1 MNNTKKRAAK
11 RAALKNTTV
20 TRRPN
25 ARKPR
30 FLWPFPLTLINK
42 IKNLKAYREYHD
54 ASLIDSKT
62 AVETAMSLDSDM
74 PF

>member
-30 FLWPFPLTLINK
+30 FFWPHPLTTGNK
-42 IKNLKAYREYHD
+42 IKNLKAHREYFNT
-54 ASLIDSKT
+54 SLLESKT
-62 AVETAMSLDSDM
+62 AIETAMSYGNDM

>member
-30 FLWPFPLTLINK
+30 FLWPHPLTLTFK
-42 IKNLKAYREYHD
+42 IRNLKAHREYFD
-54 ASLIDSKT
+54 TTLLESK
-62 AVETAMSLDSDM
+62 AAIETAMSNDSDI